1 MSTGNSSVPQNPNNS
16 SSVVGESNE
25 VVQVDNELQE
35 QKVMESAGKIDM
47 EVMRE
52 SATDWIMMHG
62 HPFTIL
68 EEVGFNIMMKR
79 IMPEWKP
86 ISKSTIK
93 SDCLKVYETFGSQVS
108 HQRSAYN
115 WDDFDACCEQVDT
128 SRVQR
133 QGNWDDFDAYCEE
146 VETSRVQRQ
155 ESRTTAIFDL

>member
-16 SSVVGESNE
+16 SSAVGESNE
-25 VVQVDNELQE
+25 AVQVDNELQE

-47 EVMRE
+47 E
-52 SATDWIMMHG
+52 
-62 HPFTIL
+62 
-68 EEVGFNIMMKR
+68 
-79 IMPEWKP
+79 
-86 ISKSTIK
+86 
-93 SDCLKVYETFGSQVS
+93 VYETFGSQVS

-128 SRVQR
+128 SRVQK